1 MTKPKVLI
9 SDKLSPR
16 AKEIFEE
23 SGVQADVKVG
33 LKPEE
38 LAAIIGEYD
47 GLAIRSATKV
57 TKDIIAKAT
66 KLKVVG
72 RAGIG
77 VDNVDIPA
85 ATAKGIIVMNTP
97 FGNSITTAEHAIAMM
112 FAAARQIPAANAST
126 HAGKWEKNKYMG
138 VELAFKT
145 LGLIG
150 CGNIGSIVA
159 DRALGLK
166 MKVVV
171 SDPFLSEERAA
182 DLGVEKVTLDVLLK
196 RADFIS
202 LHTPLTETTRNILG
216 KENLAKTKKGVIIVN
231 CARGGLVDE
240 KALREMLDSGH
251 VAAAGFDV
259 FETEPA
265 TSNILFGHENFV
277 CTPHLGASTNEAQE
291 NVALQVAEQISE
303 YLTKGSITNAL
314 NIASVSAE
322 DAKKL
327 NPYISLG
334 EKLGRLAAQV
344 VDGGISK
351 IEIEYEGHAA
361 ELNTKLITNNILKG
375 LLEEAVES
383 VNVINAPIVAHE
395 RDIKVSETKHE
406 RDCDYS
412 TLITI
417 NLTVGKDKTVVQG
430 TLFNNEPRVVKV
442 GDLNLEASL
451 NGNMLF
457 VENEDKPG
465 LIGGV
470 GTILG
475 AGKINIANFHLG
487 RSRNKKGLALA
498 FVEVDGTIPADVVKK
513 VEALPGVIKVRVFKF

>member
-9 SDKLSPR
+9 SDKLSAR

-23 SGVQADVKVG
+23 NGVAVDVKVG

-38 LAAIIGEYD
+38 LAAIIGDYD

-57 TKDIIAKAT
+57 TKDILAKAT
-66 KLKVVG
+66 KLKVIG

-97 FGNSITTAEHAIAMM
+97 FGNSITTAEHAIALM

-126 HAGKWEKNKYMG
+126 HAGKWEKNKFMG
-138 VELAFKT
+138 AELAFKT
-145 LGLIG
+145 LGMIG

-171 SDPFLSEERAA
+171 SDPYLSEERAR
-182 DLGVEKVTLDVLLK
+182 DLGVEKVTLDELLK
-196 RADFIS
+196 RADFIT
-202 LHTPLTETTRNILG
+202 LHTPLTEQTKNILG
-216 KENLAKTKKGVIIVN
+216 KDALAKTKKGVIIVN

-240 KALREMLDSGH
+240 KALRELLDSGH

-259 FETEPA
+259 FATEPA
-265 TSNILFGHENFV
+265 TENVLFGHENFV

-327 NPYISLG
+327 NPYIKLG
-334 EKLGRLAAQV
+334 ECLGKLASQV
-344 VDGGISK
+344 AEGGISK
-351 IEIEYEGHAA
+351 VEIEYEGHAA
-361 ELNTKLITNNILKG
+361 ELNTKLITNVILKG
-375 LLEEAVES
+375 LLENAVEN
-383 VNVINAPIVAHE
+383 VNLINAPVIAQE
-395 RDIKVSETKHE
+395 RDVKVAETKHE
-406 RDCDYS
+406 RECDYS
-412 TLITI
+412 TLVTI
-417 NLTVGKDKTVVQG
+417 NISVGNSKTVVKG
-430 TLFNNEPRVVKV
+430 TLFNNEPRIVQV
-442 GDLNLEASL
+442 GDIILEASL
-451 NGNMLF
+451 HGNMLF

-465 LIGGV
+465 LIGGL
-470 GTILG
+470 GKILG
-475 AGKINIANFHLG
+475 DNKINIANFHLG
-487 RSRNKKGLALA
+487 RSKSKKGAIAL
-498 FVEVDGTIPADVVKK
+498 VEVDQDISADVLKTIA
-513 VEALPGVIKVRVFKF
+513 ALPSVNKAKLLKF

>member
-1 MTKPKVLI
+1 MAKAKVLI
-9 SDKLSPR
+9 SDKLSTR

-23 SGVQADVKVG
+23 NGVEVDVKVG

-38 LAAIIGEYD
+38 LAAIIGDYD

-66 KLKVVG
+66 KLKVIA

-112 FAAARQIPAANAST
+112 FAAARQLPAANAST
-126 HAGKWEKNKYMG
+126 HAGKWEKNKFMG

-159 DRALGLK
+159 DRAMGLK

-171 SDPFLSEERAA
+171 YDPFLSAERAN
-182 DLGVEKVTLDVLLK
+182 DINVEKVTLEELLK

-202 LHTPLTETTRNILG
+202 LHTPLNDQTRNILG
-216 KENLAKTKKGVIIVN
+216 EQNLAKTKKGVIIVN

-240 KALREMLDSGH
+240 KALRKLLDSGH
-251 VAAAGFDV
+251 IGAAGFDV

-265 TSNILFGHENFV
+265 TENVLFGQENFV

-327 NPYISLG
+327 NPYINLG
-334 EKLGRLAAQV
+334 ECLGKLAAQV
-344 VDGGISK
+344 VEGGISK

-361 ELNTKLITNNILKG
+361 ELNTKLVTNNILKG
-375 LLEEAVES
+375 MLENIVET
-383 VNVINAPIVAHE
+383 VNIINAPVVATE
-395 RDIKVSETKHE
+395 RNIKVAETKHE
-406 RDCDYS
+406 RECDYS
-412 TLITI
+412 TLVTVNVAVGSEVTTI
-417 NLTVGKDKTVVQG
+417 KG
-430 TLFNNEPRVVKV
+430 TLFNNEPRIVQV
-442 GDLNLEASL
+442 GDINLEASL
-451 NGNMLF
+451 QGNMLF

-465 LIGGV
+465 FIGG
-470 GTILG
+470 LG
-475 AGKINIANFHLG
+475 KLLGDEKINIANFHLG
-487 RSRNKKGLALA
+487 RGKAKKGHAVAL
-498 FVEVDGTIPADVVKK
+498 VEVDGDFNNSLLEKISK
-513 VEALPGVIKVRVFKF
+513 LPSVIKAKALRF

>member
-1 MTKPKVLI
+1 MAKAKVLI
-9 SDKLSPR
+9 SDKLSTR

-23 SGVQADVKVG
+23 NGVQVDVKVG

-38 LAAIIGEYD
+38 LAEIIGQYD

-57 TKDIIAKAT
+57 TKDIINKAAN
-66 KLKVVG
+66 LKVIA

-97 FGNSITTAEHAIAMM
+97 FGNSITTAEHAIALM

-126 HAGKWEKNKYMG
+126 HAGKWEKNKFMG

-145 LGLIG
+145 LGMIG

-159 DRALGLK
+159 DRAQGLK

-171 SDPFLSEERAA
+171 SDPYLSEERAR
-182 DLGVEKVTLDVLLK
+182 DIGVEKVTLDELLK
-196 RADFIS
+196 RADFIT
-202 LHTPLTETTRNILG
+202 LHTPLTEQTRNILG
-216 KENLAKTKKGVIIVN
+216 KETLAKTKKGVIIVN

-240 KALREMLDSGH
+240 KALRELLDSGH
-251 VAAAGFDV
+251 VAAAAFDV

-265 TSNILFGHENFV
+265 TTNVLFGHENFV

-334 EKLGRLAAQV
+334 EKLGKLAAQV
-344 VDGGISK
+344 IDGGISK
-351 IEIEYEGHAA
+351 VEIAYEGAVA
-361 ELNTKLITNNILKG
+361 QLNTKLVTNVILRG
-375 LLEEAVES
+375 LLENVVET
-383 VNVINAPIVAHE
+383 VNMINAPVVAQE
-395 RDIKVSETKHE
+395 RDIKVVESKNAEQGEYH
-406 RDCDYS
+406 
-412 TLITI
+412 TLVTVNI
-417 NLTVGKDKTVVQG
+417 TVGKETIAIRG
-430 TLFNNEPRVVKV
+430 TLFNDEPRIVNV
-442 GDLNLEASL
+442 GDVYLEASL
-451 NGNMLF
+451 NGNMLY
-457 VENEDKPG
+457 VQNEDKPG
-465 LIGGV
+465 LIGGL
-470 GTILG
+470 GKILG
-475 AGKINIANFHLG
+475 DNKLNIANFHLG
-487 RSRNKKGLALA
+487 RSKNKNGQAIAL
-498 FVEVDGTIPADVVKK
+498 VEVDSDINSDVLGQIAK
-513 VEALPGVIKVRVFKF
+513 LPSVLKAKTLKF

>member
-1 MTKPKVLI
+1 MSKAKVLI

-23 SGVQADVKVG
+23 SGVQVDVKVG

-38 LAAIIGEYD
+38 LAGIIGDYN

-66 KLKVVG
+66 NLKVIG

-182 DLGVEKVTLDVLLK
+182 DLGVEKVTLEELLK

-202 LHTPLTETTRNILG
+202 LHTPLTDSTRNILN
-216 KENLAKTKKGVIIVN
+216 KDTLSKTKKGVIIVN

-240 KALREMLDSGH
+240 KALRELLDSGH

-334 EKLGRLAAQV
+334 EKLGKLAAQV
-344 VDGGISK
+344 VDGGVSK
-351 IEIEYEGHAA
+351 VEIEYEGHAA

-375 LLEEAVES
+375 LLEAAVET
-383 VNVINAPIVAHE
+383 VNVINAPVVAQE

-406 RDCDYS
+406 RECDYS
-412 TLITI
+412 TLVTV
-417 NLTVGKDKTVVQG
+417 NLTVGKDKTTIQG
-430 TLFNNEPRVVKV
+430 TLFNNEPRIVKV
-442 GDLNLEASL
+442 GDINLEAAL

-470 GTILG
+470 GSILG
-475 AGKINIANFHLG
+475 TAKINIANFTLG
-487 RSRNKKGLALA
+487 RSRTKKGLALA
-498 FVEVDGTIPADVVKK
+498 FLEVDGEIPADIVKK
-513 VEALPGVIKVRVFKF
+513 VTALPGVIKVRVFRF